1 MVELA
6 EPIDTPPP
14 RWGFVEHRRVG
25 PTNAF
30 ADFKKADTE
39 QSIPARFEQ
48 QVARYP
54 DRLAVKT
61 SRHAL
66 TYAELDWA
74 ANCVARAILAQDERR
89 GAPVALLFDDDTRG
103 VAAVIGALKSGSVS
117 AVLDASQPVARL
129 CSILEDLQ
137 ASLILTDNK
146 HLALAQQL
154 SGSGVQLINVDGI
167 DDPLPSAHVD
177 PVISPDTLAFILYT
191 SGSTGQPNGV
201 VHTHGSVLHTCMRH
215 TNSLHICPDDRV
227 SHLRTLASAGS
238 AQGILITLLNGASLH
253 LFNLREE
260 GVTNLADWLIE
271 EEITVHRSTPTVFR
285 HLLRNRAPANSFA
298 SVRLVNLQG
307 EPVHRSDVELY
318 KSHFCPSCLL
328 LNGYGCTEFP
338 TFSRYFIDHNTEIPG
353 DTVPV
358 GYPDQDT
365 QVLLLDDDGQ
375 PVGVGRVGEIVV
387 KSRYLALG
395 YWRKRELTAA
405 TFLPDPRGGSERIY
419 RTGDLGRLGPDGCL
433 EHLGRKDFQIKL
445 RGNRV
450 ELAEVELALRAL
462 PGVRDAVVVA
472 RADRRGDQ
480 RLVAYVVA
488 EGAAAATTPGLRQG
502 MRDRLPEYMVPTAF
516 VLLGAL
522 PMTPGGKIDRHA
534 LPAPDWEE
542 LESEAVFVAPRTP
555 LEELLAGIWAHVLG
569 LPRVGIHDDFM
580 GLGGDSLKASRVV
593 SRVPDTLRQKLS
605 MASLLAAPTVAQQAA
620 ELLRQLTEQ
629 VSDDE
634 TVRLLEEIETL
645 PGGRIEG
652 RHQDQ
657 GAG

>member
-1 MVELA
+1 MTT
-6 EPIDTPPP
+6 D
-14 RWGFVEHRRVG
+14 
-25 PTNAF
+25 
-30 ADFKKADTE
+30 
-39 QSIPARFEQ
+39 S
-48 QVARYP
+48 
-54 DRLAVKT
+54 RL
-61 SRHAL
+61 
-66 TYAELDWA
+66 E
-74 ANCVARAILAQDERR
+74 
-89 GAPVALLFDDDTRG
+89 PVAWGRSSSR
-103 VAAVIGALKSGSVS
+103 V
-117 AVLDASQPVARL
+117 
-129 CSILEDLQ
+129 
-137 ASLILTDNK
+137 
-146 HLALAQQL
+146 
-154 SGSGVQLINVDGI
+154 
-167 DDPLPSAHVD
+167 
-177 PVISPDTLAFILYT
+177 VISPWAI
-191 SGSTGQPNGV
+191 
-201 VHTHGSVLHTCMRH
+201 
-215 TNSLHICPDDRV
+215 
-227 SHLRTLASAGS
+227 
-238 AQGILITLLNGASLH
+238 
-253 LFNLREE
+253 
-260 GVTNLADWLIE
+260 
-271 EEITVHRSTPTVFR
+271 
-285 HLLRNRAPANSFA
+285 
-298 SVRLVNLQG
+298 
-307 EPVHRSDVELY
+307 
-318 KSHFCPSCLL
+318 
-328 LNGYGCTEFP
+328 
-338 TFSRYFIDHNTEIPG
+338 
-353 DTVPV
+353 
-358 GYPDQDT
+358 
-365 QVLLLDDDGQ
+365 
-375 PVGVGRVGEIVV
+375 
-387 KSRYLALG
+387 
-395 YWRKRELTAA
+395 WRKRELTAA

-620 ELLRQLTEQ
+620 EFLRQLTEQ